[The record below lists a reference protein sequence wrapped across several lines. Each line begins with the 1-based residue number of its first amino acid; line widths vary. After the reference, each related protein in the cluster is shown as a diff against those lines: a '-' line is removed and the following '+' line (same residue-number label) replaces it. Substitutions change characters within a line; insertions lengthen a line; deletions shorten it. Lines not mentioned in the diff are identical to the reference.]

1 MSMTS
6 LSLKEKQR
14 LEREALIL
22 QAAEEML
29 VEKGYHETSMEE
41 IAVRVGIS
49 KGTIYGHFAS
59 KEDLI
64 IALVERDM
72 RTFLEGIAP
81 VIEQHSTPR
90 TRLEALLRYI
100 MTDLL
105 QKQVYL
111 FSSVAHSLNIK
122 CQEPE
127 REARL
132 HGLWQRLTEQII
144 ALIEEGKATGDFNRE
159 LSTEAMLYAFF
170 SLFAPRSF
178 RKHIVKDAKMPQQL
192 IDQLIQIYFTGIAG
206 ESHRQGG
213 I

>member
-59 KEDLI
+59 KEDLV

-72 RTFLEGIAP
+72 RTFLEGIDP
-81 VIEQHSTPR
+81 VIEHHSTPR

-111 FSSVAHSLNIK
+111 FSSVAHSLNLK

-144 ALIEEGKATGDFNRE
+144 VLIEEGKATGDFNRE

-170 SLFAPRSF
+170 SLFASRNF